1 MNYYKSLSQEQQI
14 LYSAMMM
21 PVDRLPVFPPSHEV
35 IDLGHQ
41 IHNLYKRKILT
52 KMLLDEDGNIH
63 CS

>member
-21 PVDRLPVFPPSHEV
+21 PEDRLPIFPSSTEV
-35 IDLGHQ
+35 INLGLQ

-52 KMLLDEDGNIH
+52 KMFLDEHGNIH